1 MPGQIKGITIEIGGN
16 TQPLNKALEDVNKKT
31 RDVQSELKQVER
43 LLKLDPSNTELLAQK
58 QKLLADA
65 VNNSREKL
73 DRLKDT
79 QAEVTAQF
87 KKGEIGEEQYRAF
100 ERELVKA
107 EQELS
112 KFQKELKQT
121 GITAEQIG
129 KSMQDTGEKMK
140 GIGEKMSVGI
150 TAPIVA
156 AGGLILK
163 GAVDAEVAQGKLQAS
178 LGLTA
183 DQAADLEA
191 VAQAVWVNGF
201 GENIEEVNQ
210 AIMNVRQNMG
220 NLAEDDMQKVTEGAM
235 TIADIFDQD
244 VKEVA
249 AAAGVAM
256 KNFGISSQDA
266 LDIITY
272 GFQHGGDY
280 SGELLDTIREYS
292 PQFASLGLS
301 ADQAMDMLIK
311 GAEAGSWN
319 LDKVGDSMKEFNIR
333 AQDGS
338 KTTADGFAAI
348 GLNAQEMGSAIAK
361 GGEEAQKAFVATI
374 TALANMKDPVAQNQA
389 GVALF
394 GTQWEDVRAKVI
406 TAMAD
411 GVQGLGDFQGAT
423 EEAANAARENNPG
436 LALTKSM
443 RELQLAIGPALLPI
457 ADIIN
462 TTVAPAL
469 KSLADWFSNLSTGGQ
484 KAVLF
489 IAGIAAAIGPLL
501 VILGTLA
508 SAIGSI
514 IALFGGGAAAGAAA
528 GAAGSAAAGGGLAA
542 VLTALTGPIGIAIAA
557 IAALVAAGILIYKN
571 WDEIKAKAIEVWTV
585 LKDFLTQTWDGIK
598 VKASEIWN
606 GIKDFFKQ
614 WGDEIL
620 LIAIGPAGW
629 AVLLGKKIA
638 ENWDTISKTA
648 TTVWTNIKTG
658 ISNIWTDIKNGV
670 SGAVGNVTS
679 AVRNGLENA
688 WSYIK
693 SIPSQALQWG
703 KDIIQSL
710 VNGIKTIRLPKLDVD
725 VGVTYK
731 TIAGI
736 DVPVPDIDL
745 NWYKK
750 GGIFDRPA
758 VIGVGEAGKEAVI
771 PIDRLPGMIADALRE
786 IVGTNQQTVAAA
798 GTPIQLVVNLDGRVI
813 AQGLYNVQR
822 DTARGRG
829 LR

>member
-1 MPGQIKGITIEIGGN
+1 LAGTIKGITIEIAGN
-16 TQPLNKALEDVNKKT
+16 TQPLNKSLEGVNTKT
-31 RDVQSELKQVER
+31 KDLQSELKQVER
-43 LLKLDPSNTELLAQK
+43 LLKLDPGNTELLAQK
-58 QKLLADA
+58 QKLLAEA
-65 VNNSREKL
+65 VENSSEKL
-73 DRLKDT
+73 ETLKK
-79 QAEVTAQF
+79 AQQQVQEQF
-87 KKGEIGEEQYRAF
+87 NRGEIGEEQYRAF
-100 ERELVKA
+100 QREVVKA
-107 EQELS
+107 EQELKS
-112 KFQKELKQT
+112 FNDQLEKT
-121 GITAEQIG
+121 G
-129 KSMQDTGEKMK
+129 KSANDLGDKLNTTGEKMK
-140 GIGEKMSVGI
+140 DVGEKMSVGI

-156 AGGLILK
+156 AGGLMLK

-220 NLAEDDMQKVTEGAM
+220 DLAEDDMQKATEGAM
-235 TIADIFDQD
+235 TIADVFDQD

-301 ADQAMDMLIK
+301 ADQAMAMLIK

-348 GLNAQEMGSAIAK
+348 GLNAQEMGAAIAS
-361 GGEEAQKAFVATI
+361 GGDEAQKAFVATI
-374 TALANMKDPVAQNQA
+374 TALASMKDPVAQNQA

-394 GTQWEDVRAKVI
+394 GTQWEDVRSKVI

-411 GVQGLGDFQGAT
+411 GVTGIDNFKGST
-423 EEAANAARENNPG
+423 EAASKAASENNPG

-462 TTVAPAL
+462 TTVAPAI
-469 KSLADWFSNLSTGGQ
+469 KSLADWFVNLSTGGQ
-484 KAVLF
+484 TAVLV

-501 VILGTLA
+501 VVVGSAMGLFA
-508 SAIGSI
+508 SLSTI
-514 IALFGGGAAAGAAA
+514 AAGM
-528 GAAGSAAAGGGLAA
+528 GLTLTGLLLPIAA
-542 VLTALTGPIGIAIAA
+542 VVAA
-557 IAALVAAGILIYKN
+557 IAAAIAIGVLLYKN
-571 WDEIKAKAIEVWTV
+571 WDEIKAKAVEVWDGI
-585 LKDFLTQTWDGIK
+585 KGYLTQTWDSIK
-598 VKASEIWN
+598 QTASEVWN

-620 LIAIGPAGW
+620 LLAIGPAGW

-638 ENWDTISKTA
+638 ENWDEIKKTA
-648 TTVWTNIKTG
+648 INIWNDIKTG
-658 ISNIWTDIKNGV
+658 ISNIWSSITSGV
-670 SGAVGNVTS
+670 SSSVGNVTS

-688 WSYIK
+688 WDYIK

-703 KDIIQSL
+703 KDIIQGL
-710 VNGIKTIRLPKLDVD
+710 INGIKSLRLPRINADL
-725 VGVTYK
+725 GISYK
-731 TIAGI
+731 TIAGANI
-736 DVPVPDIDL
+736 PVPYADL
-745 NWYKK
+745 SWYAK
-750 GGIFDRPA
+750 GGIFDQPA
-758 VIGVGEAGKEAVI
+758 IIGVGEAGNEAVI
-771 PIDRLPGMIADALRE
+771 PLDRLPGMISDALKQAL
-786 IVGTNQQTVAAA
+786 GQDFATAGGVAVT
-798 GTPIQLVVNLDGRVI
+798 GNTFYVRNDQDIKLV
-813 AQGLYNVQR
+813 AQELYNLQQS
-822 DTARGRG
+822 TARGKG